1 MSRRFI
7 YSANKEDAMEADERP
22 TKLRKLDNGDSANQ
36 TAPDAPLPSTPNDI
50 APESLLTAPS
60 HNNRA
65 VYVEKEEEEG
75 ESEDGDDVEDSPES
89 RQQRQENGVLAESMS
104 KSQLKKLRK
113 REEWEAGRDYRK
125 LKRKE
130 KLQEKRAKKK
140 AAKEEEELRVE
151 QLKKEATE
159 RGEDPGTVSAELQK
173 PEKQKWR
180 RPVQLPVT
188 IIIDCGFDE
197 LMMEKERISLGSQL
211 TRSYSDNWRA
221 PFQAHL
227 VISSWGGLLKERF
240 DTLLKKHYLNWKNVT
255 FEEGDFMEAAR
266 NAEVFMNGPKGG
278 RLAGYFEK
286 FAGPNGYVEAMTT
299 TNSTDLKT
307 LASAAAETVNP
318 PAQPQTGDSSASE
331 KNQADEN
338 PESAQKDPPPSDST
352 SEPAHPRKGELVYLT
367 SDSSDTL
374 TELSPYSTYIVGGL
388 VDKNRH
394 KGICYK
400 IAQEKGIKTARL
412 PIGDYMDMQSRKVL
426 TTNHVVEI
434 MIRWLECGDW
444 GEAFMKVIPKRKGG
458 KLRGESKPNADGS
471 DGEENDHEQNDSE
484 LSTEQVDAS

>member
-60 HNNRA
+60 HNSKADEHTANVADRA

-266 NAEVFMNGPKGG
+266 NAE
-278 RLAGYFEK
+278 
-286 FAGPNGYVEAMTT
+286 
-299 TNSTDLKT
+299 
-307 LASAAAETVNP
+307 
-318 PAQPQTGDSSASE
+318 
-331 KNQADEN
+331 
-338 PESAQKDPPPSDST
+338 
-352 SEPAHPRKGELVYLT
+352 
-367 SDSSDTL
+367 
-374 TELSPYSTYIVGGL
+374 
-388 VDKNRH
+388 
-394 KGICYK
+394 
-400 IAQEKGIKTARL
+400 
-412 PIGDYMDMQSRKVL
+412 
-426 TTNHVVEI
+426 
-434 MIRWLECGDW
+434 
-444 GEAFMKVIPKRKGG
+444 
-458 KLRGESKPNADGS
+458 
-471 DGEENDHEQNDSE
+471 
-484 LSTEQVDAS
+484 